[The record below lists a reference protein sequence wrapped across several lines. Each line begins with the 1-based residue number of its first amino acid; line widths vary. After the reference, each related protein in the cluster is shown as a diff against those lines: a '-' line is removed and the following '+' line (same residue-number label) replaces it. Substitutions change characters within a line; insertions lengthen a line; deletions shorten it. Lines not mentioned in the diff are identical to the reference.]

1 MSGVERAR
9 VGRPRLYDWDDKRD
23 ICYELYV
30 VQKKTV
36 PEIVTHF
43 ANLFGIDKSELPA
56 ARQFHQQFSR
66 KWHFPSRRLQAQPE
80 NGEALQ
86 ARIKE
91 LWEQN
96 FNMKDIKAELTAEGW
111 ELNNYEFNKLR
122 RKLGINNRMQQ
133 GFKQKRKR
141 VDDDTQHEGLR
152 EPSQTPVAIH
162 AEQIAPGFVQGLS
175 GPVPALT
182 PEEQARREQRL
193 AQIQMESDQNL
204 TARKRRRRI
213 RGLGHLPPDA
223 PGSQPRYGSET
234 SLDECK
240 AFLSLDNP
248 LYVTIRNEFQII
260 CETNDIERK
269 VTALADHR
277 WQNAKD
283 QLVRENLHLCAT
295 MNPVQGDMQRKEVAL
310 DCICADVTKRM
321 RTMKKAISIADA
333 NRTLGLN
340 PILSKAIRREFYIVL
355 DQDHFTTKL
364 ACGDEHWEELRQKWF
379 ANAPVLQEIQREGNA
394 YKIRCMDVLARDAAK
409 RYSDDAIKRDPTK
422 KHHQL
427 VHYGPGPGAA
437 KFRSDGMT
445 RTSRR
450 NQKDL
455 AQAAGTPNG
464 HLVASSA
471 NATTVAGMDTSATFA
486 LPTLHSSASL
496 DPTLPLEY
504 AALDPA
510 LTALYVQPVPTPPT
524 RSTGPTVS
532 QVQVP
537 TQIAELSPPVPAYF
551 RLAPD
556 SSLIGN
562 HPRMW
567 LGRLSSRTVGAL
579 HTAASAK
586 AAMAQVAKVLG
597 IVRDADGGEDSW
609 VIDTDDELQVYMEE
623 AGEKATFVVTLEGG
637 YA

>member
-1 MSGVERAR
+1 MSSAERPR

-36 PEIVTHF
+36 PEIITHF
-43 ANLFGIDKSELPA
+43 ANLFGVDKSELPA
-56 ARQFHQQFSR
+56 TRQFHQQFSR
-66 KWHFPSRRLQAQPE
+66 KWHFPSRRLQAQPDNE
-80 NGEALQ
+80 EELQ
-86 ARIKE
+86 TRIKE
-91 LWEQN
+91 LWELN
-96 FNMKDIKAELTAEGW
+96 YNMKDIREELTTEGW
-111 ELNNYEFNKLR
+111 GLNNYEFNKLR
-122 RKLGINNRMQQ
+122 KKLGINNRMQK
-133 GFKQKRKR
+133 GFKLKRKR
-141 VDDDTQHEGLR
+141 VEDGSEHEDQHE
-152 EPSQTPVAIH
+152 PSH
-162 AEQIAPGFVQGLS
+162 APTAVLGEQVAPGFVQGLS
-175 GPVPALT
+175 GPVPALS

-248 LYVTIRNEFQII
+248 QYVTIRNEFQII
-260 CETNDIERK
+260 CEANDIERK
-269 VTALADHR
+269 ATALADHR
-277 WQNAKD
+277 WQNAKN
-283 QLVRENLHLCAT
+283 QLVRENLHLSAI
-295 MNPVQGDMQRKEVAL
+295 MNPVQGDMERKEVAL

-333 NRTLGLN
+333 NRNLGLN
-340 PILSKAIRREFYIVL
+340 PILSKAIRREFYIIL

-379 ANAPVLQEIQREGNA
+379 ANTPGLQEIQKQGDP
-394 YKIRCMDVLARDAAK
+394 YKMRCIDVLARDAAK
-409 RYSDDAIKRDPTK
+409 RFSDDAIKRDPTK

-437 KFRSDGMT
+437 KFRSDGLT

-455 AQAAGTPNG
+455 AQAAPHGESP
-464 HLVASSA
+464 
-471 NATTVAGMDTSATFA
+471 ATVTSNDVTATAAMATSATFA
-486 LPTLHSSASL
+486 LPAVHSSASL
-496 DPTLPLEY
+496 ESTLPLEY

-510 LTALYVQPVPTPPT
+510 LTALYTQPNPASSSRSSAPGVPQMQAHIQ
-524 RSTGPTVS
+524 S
-532 QVQVP
+532 
-537 TQIAELSPPVPAYF
+537 AELLSPVSAYF
-551 RLAPD
+551 RLSPE

-567 LGRLSSRTVGAL
+567 LGKLSARTIAAL
-579 HTAASAK
+579 HTAASSK
-586 AAMAQVAKVLG
+586 TAMAQVAKVLG
-597 IVRDADGGEDSW
+597 IVKNATGDEDSW
-609 VIDTDDELQVYMEE
+609 VIDTDDELQVYLEE
-623 AGEKATFVVTLEGG
+623 AGEKATFVVTLTGG